1 MFDWCKT
8 FKKKKDINKKTRRIA
23 GTLMNIFKQ
32 LVLHKTR
39 KRECKHPEWMNLFII
54 FSLKKTVK
62 YTRRYNKKIPQIII
76 KIYVI
81 IEETNVRSLLCKQK
95 KRK

>member
-1 MFDWCKT
+1 MQILRI
-8 FKKKKDINKKTRRIA
+8 FKKLFQCLIGAKHLRKKKDINKKNRRIA

-54 FSLKKTVK
+54 FSLKK
-62 YTRRYNKKIPQIII
+62 
-76 KIYVI
+76 
-81 IEETNVRSLLCKQK
+81 KQ
-95 KRK
+95 